1 MRIAIL
7 TLLFAACVLATP
19 ALAQFPPPGVYTCS
33 PTEGPVLGTLSLLV
47 AGDYSWQPVSGT
59 SGQGQVASSGTDV
72 EALTGPLADAHW
84 QGSFATEA
92 GATRFTFATD
102 QGAVVCATPA

>member
-1 MRIAIL
+1 MRRLSFTVA
-7 TLLFAACVLATP
+7 TLAGLSVSP
-19 ALAQFPPPGVYTCS
+19 AMAQFPPPGVYTCS
-33 PTEGPVLGTLSLLV
+33 PIEGPVLGTLSLLV

-84 QGSFATEA
+84 HGSFATQA

-102 QGAVVCATPA
+102 QGVTVCAIPA